1 MKKLE
6 ARLRD
11 SHQLLELSGD
21 SHNYQR
27 SSRGKC
33 HRVVCGTGGAF
44 LHPTHV
50 VPCEARADGY
60 RQEKFYPDRRVSSA
74 LSLANLWFA
83 LRNPR
88 FGMLAVTVYVLLT
101 SVRAASPTGL
111 SLYLL
116 LVAGCVFFADS
127 STRWFRWVAGT
138 SHALLHVGAGW
149 ILLWSSSRVALSW
162 LNLEPESIAHYLTVG
177 ALFAGGAWA
186 VGSTIVGLYLFF
198 SLNLFGRHLNESF
211 SALRIEDWKGFL
223 RIRVSPDGLLE
234 GFFFGIDRVPRRWR
248 RNPAA
253 QGPAWLPRRPGPLAR
268 LVDHFQV
275 GAKKE
280 AAPR

>member
-1 MKKLE
+1 M
-6 ARLRD
+6 
-11 SHQLLELSGD
+11 
-21 SHNYQR
+21 HNP
-27 SSRGKC
+27 G
-33 HRVVCGTGGAF
+33 
-44 LHPTHV
+44 
-50 VPCEARADGY
+50 
-60 RQEKFYPDRRVSSA
+60 YPDRRVSRV
-74 LSLANLWFA
+74 LSLVNFLFA

-88 FGMLAVTVYVLLT
+88 FGMLAATVYVLLI
-101 SVRAASPTGL
+101 SASAASPIGL

-138 SHALLHVGAGW
+138 SHAVLHAAAGW
-149 ILLWSSSRVALSW
+149 ILLWCSSRVALSW
-162 LNLEPESIAHYLTVG
+162 LNLQPGSMAHYLTVG

-186 VGSTIVGLYLFF
+186 LGSTIVGLYLFS

-223 RIRVSPDGLLE
+223 RIRIGPDGSLE

-248 RNPAA
+248 RNPAEK
-253 QGPAWLPRRPGPLAR
+253 GPVWLPRGGDSLAR

-275 GAKKE
+275 GAQE
-280 AAPR
+280 GTAPR